1 MWHFGSNCWFGVIV
15 PFPEDRSVSSGQS
28 PRLHPYKGKASVS
41 QIHQD
46 VQHTDL
52 NPEYGNYE
60 DPDPVVEVVDTNDY
74 YFSDYEVGSGR
85 SAIRDN
91 NPYYE

>member
-1 MWHFGSNCWFGVIV
+1 MLRIFGDLDIFKRRQTQHV
-15 PFPEDRSVSSGQS
+15 
-28 PRLHPYKGKASVS
+28 
-41 QIHQD
+41 HQD
-46 VQHTDL
+46 VQHRDL

-85 SAIRDN
+85 SVIRDN